1 MNRRGYFPCVRDA
14 EAAAGAGDKDGK
26 RSPLGGSLVSDR
38 QSDRCRGGISARML
52 PVMPGVICA
61 ICVAVSSPNTLS
73 LGSEI
78 EAKLRMLVQ

>member
-1 MNRRGYFPCVRDA
+1 
-14 EAAAGAGDKDGK
+14 
-26 RSPLGGSLVSDR
+26 
-38 QSDRCRGGISARML
+38 ML